1 VAAGSQATLAC
12 GCCQAPGPA
21 APLPIFNRPGLSA
34 IAYRTGD
41 YAAFRQAML
50 QAIPKVDAELA
61 RALGLEQLPL
71 GRWTA
76 RQPDDYGI
84 ALLELWAVLGDI
96 LTFYQER
103 IANEAYLRTA
113 RQRDS
118 IRRLAAMLDYRLDP
132 GVAAATVL
140 AYTLDAG
147 ATVQVPVGLR
157 AQSVPGQ
164 DETPQVFET
173 VEAITARDVLN
184 RVRVHG
190 KPQDDDPLKET
201 RESGTLAAGSPVP
214 AAGDRLLLY
223 PAFPRTTPA
232 PEEKVVERVEEVEG
246 RTVLSW
252 LPPVTDT
259 AWDGTIGRLA
269 GYQRTFRVFG
279 SDAPSNFLVPILN
292 DKSEIIR
299 WESRTLDVDD
309 YKLPHDPKLPK
320 ELPLDGIH
328 DLVVGTRVVVRAG
341 GEGHQRKVTA
351 VEQKALS
358 LGPLGGTV
366 TVITL
371 DTAPPAVDRRTVVV
385 YELATDDL
393 AFQNWAVPPEIT
405 TDSEV
410 LYADLAALP
419 AVEAGRTILV
429 DDDAA
434 DGGPPVPLTVDGDA
448 KEIGQGQPGHGVF
461 LEIPIRPP
469 LPRDLDA
476 ATAHLLGNVAA
487 ATHGETVRD
496 EVVGSGD
503 GSAAFQAFTLAKQ
516 PLTRVRSAAA
526 PGGAQGT
533 LSFRADQVEWQE
545 VASLHGQPPAAR
557 VYTTDVDDEGRTTVR
572 TGDGVTG
579 ARLPSGV
586 NNLTATYRH
595 GLGRAGILDPDR
607 IIVALDR
614 PPGLLSVTN
623 PLPADGGDDPESTS
637 LARRNAPNTV
647 RAFDRAISLRD
658 FEDLASGFAGV
669 AKVKATS
676 IPGVEPPLVHLTVA
690 GPDGAKLSD
699 SHRKDLHEYLDQ
711 RRDPNRAVLV
721 VDNYQEILV
730 TVEATVQADP
740 ARPNPAAETAAR
752 DAVKALFAFD
762 TMEFGEPVHLSDV
775 FAALQAAEGVVAA
788 DVDRLAYAPPTTA
801 PAGLGPVPAHLPI
814 AAATVTGT
822 PAEVKPAELAVL
834 AEPAVLGVTAKGGLP
849 S

>member
-21 APLPIFNRPGLSA
+21 APLPIFNRPGLSE

-50 QAIPKVDAELA
+50 QAIPGVDAELA

-118 IRRLAAMLDYRLDP
+118 IRRLAAMLDYQLDP

-147 ATVQVPVGLR
+147 TTVQVPVGLR

-184 RVRVHG
+184 RVRIHG
-190 KPQDDDPLKET
+190 KPKADDPLKEP

-223 PAFPRTTPA
+223 PAPGRTTPA

-252 LPPVTDT
+252 SPPVTDT
-259 AWDGTIGRLA
+259 AWNGSVGRLA
-269 GYQRTFRVFG
+269 GFQRTFRVFG
-279 SDAPSNFLVPILN
+279 SDAPSTFLEPILK
-292 DKSEIIR
+292 DKTEIVG
-299 WESRTLDVDD
+299 WKYKTLADVD
-309 YKLPHDPKLPK
+309 YKLPADPKLPN

-351 VEQKALS
+351 VGQQALS
-358 LGPLGGTV
+358 LGPLSGTV

-371 DTAPPAVDRRTVVV
+371 DTAPPAVDRRTVAV
-385 YELATDDL
+385 YELAGDDL
-393 AFQNWAVPPEIT
+393 AFQDWAVPPEIT
-405 TDSEV
+405 TDSKV
-410 LYADLAALP
+410 LYAELAALP
-419 AVEAGRTILV
+419 ALEAGRAILV
-429 DDDAA
+429 DDDAV
-434 DGGPPVPLTVDGDA
+434 DGGPPVPLTVTGDA
-448 KEIGQGQPGHGVF
+448 KELKGPPAEGVF
-461 LEIPIRPP
+461 LEIPVRPP

-503 GSAAFQAFTLAKQ
+503 GSAAFQTFTLAKQ

-526 PGGAQGT
+526 PGGAQGA

-545 VASLHGQPPAAR
+545 VASLYGQPPAAR
-557 VYTTDVDDEGRTTVR
+557 VYTTDVDDEGRITVR

-579 ARLPSGV
+579 ARLPSGL

-595 GLGRAGILDPDR
+595 GLGRAGVLDPDR

-614 PPGLLSVTN
+614 PPGLRSVRN
-623 PLPADGGDDPESTS
+623 PLPADGGDDPESTG

-676 IPGVEPPLVHLTVA
+676 IPGAEPPLVHLTVA

-699 SHRKDLHEYLDQ
+699 RHRNDLHEYLDQ

-721 VDNYQEILV
+721 VDNYQEVLV
-730 TVEATVQADP
+730 TVEATVEADP
-740 ARPNPAAETAAR
+740 ARPNPAVETAAR

-788 DVDRLAYAPPTTA
+788 DVDRLAYAPPTTG
-801 PAGLGPVPAHLPI
+801 PAGLAPVPAHLPI
-814 AAATVTGT
+814 AAAAVTDKPG
-822 PAEVKPAELAVL
+822 EVKPAELAVL
-834 AEPAVLGVTAKGGLP
+834 ADPAVLGVTAKGGLP